1 MASAAVEYRSVSK
14 IYGSFVAVHNLDLP
28 IRQREFL
35 VLLGPSGCGKS
46 TILKLLAGIEDPTSG
61 EIFVNGNLVNYL
73 LPRDRNVAMVFQNYA
88 LYPHMSVAENIAY
101 PLKARRRA
109 ARNRTNVG
117 DKVLQTAKLVEISEQ
132 LGKRPEALSGGQRQR
147 VALARALVRD
157 PEVFAMDEPLSN
169 LDAQLRDS
177 MRQHLIALHRRVGK
191 VTIYV
196 THDQHEAMTMA
207 DRVVVL
213 KDGIIQQVGT
223 PLKVYNEPINTFV
236 AGFVGHPQ
244 INFVPGI
251 SLGGKSVRVGKL
263 DLQSNCR
270 TGPEGKPLMVGL
282 RPTDAKFEA
291 SLNCIRGTV
300 AASEFTGADTI
311 VTLSTGLPEDL
322 RFRLIDA
329 SSCHPGQAAAFSYA
343 AEHVHVFDQNGKRQ

>member
-1 MASAAVEYRSVSK
+1 MASAAVEYRSVNK
-14 IYGSFVAVHNLDLP
+14 VYGDFVAVHNLDLS
-28 IRQREFL
+28 IQQREFL

-46 TILKLLAGIEDPTSG
+46 TILKLLAGIDDPTSG

-101 PLKARRRA
+101 PLKARKWA
-109 ARNRTNVG
+109 ARDRTNVR
-117 DKVLQTAKLVEISEQ
+117 DKVLQAAQLVEISDQ
-132 LGKRPEALSGGQRQR
+132 LGKLPEALSGGQRQR

-157 PEVFAMDEPLSN
+157 PDVFAMDEPLSN
-169 LDAQLRDS
+169 LDAQLRDT

-191 VTIYV
+191 ATVYV

-213 KDGIIQQVGT
+213 KEGVVQQIGT
-223 PLKVYNEPINTFV
+223 PAEVYNAPTNTFV
-236 AGFVGHPQ
+236 AGFVGHPKM
-244 INFVPGI
+244 NFVPGI
-251 SLGGKSVRVGKL
+251 SLGGGSVRVGKL
-263 DLQSNCR
+263 DLQSSCR
-270 TGPEGKPLMVGL
+270 TGPEGEPVMVGL

-300 AASEFTGADTI
+300 SASEFTGADTI
-311 VTLSTGLPEDL
+311 VTLSTGLSEDL
-322 RFRLIDA
+322 RFRLIDS
-329 SSCHPGQAAAFSYA
+329 SSCDLGQPAAFSYA
-343 AEHVHVFDQNGKRQ
+343 AEHVHIFDQGGQRM